1 MSFPLVPLSNARSM
15 IGREI
20 VSDWM
25 TVDQARIDGFARST
39 GDDYWIHTDPGRAA
53 RESPYGGAIA
63 HGFLTLS
70 LLTDLYYRSVRP
82 PSEEATGVN
91 YGLDKVRFMAPVKAG
106 DRVRARFVLSEVDER
121 TPGRVMFLFNCTVE
135 VEGQEKPAL
144 IAAWRN
150 LYLLP
155 ETDGKPALTAQ
166 GRTAAEERRAREAEA
181 LRDNLKRRKEQAR
194 AREG

>member
-1 MSFPLVPLSNARSM
+1 MV
-15 IGREI
+15 GREI
-20 VSDWM
+20 LSDWII
-25 TVDQARIDGFARST
+25 VDQARIDGFARST
-39 GDDYWIHTDPGRAA
+39 GDEYWIHTDPERAR
-53 RESPYGGAIA
+53 RESPYGAPIA

-82 PSEEATGVN
+82 PSDEATGVN

-106 DRVRARFVLSEVDER
+106 DRVRARFILAEVDER
-121 TPGRVMFLFNCTVE
+121 TPGRIMFLFNCSVE

-155 ETDGKPALTAQ
+155 KAGEGPALTARAQ
-166 GRTAAEERRAREAEA
+166 AAADERRRREAEA
-181 LRDNLKRRKEQAR
+181 LRENLKRRKAQSR
-194 AREG
+194 ARDD